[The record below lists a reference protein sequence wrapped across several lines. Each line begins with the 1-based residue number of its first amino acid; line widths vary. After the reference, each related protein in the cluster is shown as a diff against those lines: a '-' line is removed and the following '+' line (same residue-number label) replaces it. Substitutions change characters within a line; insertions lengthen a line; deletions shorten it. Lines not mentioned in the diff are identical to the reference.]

1 MDRTQND
8 REAADASLRTEPR
21 AERRLF
27 GTDGVRGVANLDLTP
42 ELAYALGRAGAAVIG
57 RDQSLDKPIV
67 VGRDTRLSG
76 PMLEGAIVAGIAS
89 TGRNVVQL
97 GIVPTPA
104 VAAITLS
111 IDAAAGVMISA
122 SHNPIEDNGIKWF
135 AADGFKLT
143 DAVEDE
149 IERLMGSNAL
159 PRPTG
164 LDIGIA
170 TQARGLIDN
179 YFAKLVAA
187 GADLT
192 GLTVVVDAAFG
203 AAYRVGPKIFERLGA
218 RVIALHAEDDGSRI
232 NVECG
237 ATHLEPLRAR
247 VREEITRTKG
257 PVVGVAFDGDA
268 DRALFVDETGVVLSG
283 DHVMLAIAAD
293 LHRRG
298 TLIGDTVVGTVMSN
312 MGFEKALA
320 RAGIQLVRAA
330 VGDRYVLEALRAG
343 GYRFGGEQSGHVID
357 LASGTTGDGPMTAV
371 TLFSLAMRER
381 ATLHELVADLVVYPQ
396 VLVNVRVAD
405 KGVAEHPTVREAIS
419 LAQGELAGDGR
430 ILVRPSGTEPLVR
443 VMVEAGDAE
452 RTHALAESVAK
463 TIRAVSAPL

>member
-1 MDRTQND
+1 MG
-8 REAADASLRTEPR
+8 
-21 AERRLF
+21 RLF

-42 ELAYALGRAGAAVIG
+42 ELAYAIGRAGAAVLA
-57 RDQSLDKPIV
+57 RDQPLDKPIV

-104 VAAITLS
+104 VAAITVS
-111 IDAAAGVMISA
+111 IEAAAGVVISA
-122 SHNPIEDNGIKWF
+122 SHNPIADNGIKWF
-135 AADGFKLT
+135 GADGFKLS

-149 IERLMGSNAL
+149 IERLLDSPHL

-170 TQARGLIDN
+170 SHARGLIDN
-179 YFAKLVAA
+179 YFAKLIAA
-187 GADLT
+187 GGDLC
-192 GLTVVVDAAFG
+192 GLTVVVDAAYG
-203 AAYRVGPKIFERLGA
+203 AAYLVGPKIFERLGA
-218 RVIALHAEDDGSRI
+218 RVIALHAQDDGSRI

-247 VREEITRTKG
+247 VREEIARTSG

-268 DRALFVDETGVVLSG
+268 DRALFVDETGAVLSG
-283 DHVMLAIAAD
+283 DHVMLAIARD
-293 LHRRG
+293 LHGRG
-298 TLIGDTVVGTVMSN
+298 ELPGGTVVGTVMSN
-312 MGFEKALA
+312 MGFEKALGD
-320 RAGIQLVRAA
+320 AGIRLVRAA

-357 LASGTTGDGPMTAV
+357 LAGGTTGDGPMTAV
-371 TLFSLAMRER
+371 TLFSLARR
-381 ATLHELVADLVVYPQ
+381 ARTTLHELVGALAVYPQ
-396 VLVNVRVAD
+396 VLLNVRVAD
-405 KGVAEHPTVREAIS
+405 KGVAEHPAVVDAIAAAERE
-419 LAQGELAGDGR
+419 LRGDGR

-443 VMVEAGDAE
+443 VMVEAGDAA
-452 RTHALAESVAK
+452 RTRALAETVAQ
-463 TIRAVSAPL
+463 AVRDAAARV